1 MKNCIHQ
8 KLFSKWL
15 VGGCIPLILTLGFAT
30 GHKLQKPSKESGMFQ
45 SLGTISFVLFL
56 LKGRVKKG
64 EGWYNGPPL
73 NTLLVINISNI
84 GPIFFEILF
93 FHLQYFVFSLKTLLK
108 ISG

>member
-1 MKNCIHQ
+1 MK
-8 KLFSKWL
+8 KLYTSKTIL
-15 VGGCIPLILTLGFAT
+15 KMAGGRMHTSHPTLGLAT

-64 EGWYNGPPL
+64 EGWHNGPPL

-84 GPIFFEILF
+84 GPIF
-93 FHLQYFVFSLKTLLK
+93 LK
-108 ISG
+108 